1 MKEKNDARVRKGK
14 LRPRTAPETQTLSKL
29 GAERRTVYKR
39 KKVLKVFRKKGKM
52 EIYRC
57 SQAASMLMKKTRP
70 KTVGSVHSKL
80 IPKRVQSPS
89 VNEVFTYP
97 TNFNQN
103 TSNFAELDGSSIDR
117 GKLFPVHL
125 ALNSYI
131 FSDEKDECL
140 GYHRSHVVGKPVS
153 TLDPTYWDA
162 TDATLKILSRMVPTC
177 SKFVS
182 SGCHSLTDDGFCDLF
197 SLNKCL
203 KYIDI
208 SGCFMV
214 TDDSMCVM
222 AKNNTKLQYLN
233 ISCCTKIT
241 DDTLGSISEHL
252 LYIETLYVADCPL
265 LTNHG
270 IIKLSEGQCCNTL
283 KDVDVSSCPL
293 LSDDGLR
300 ELVNKSP
307 SLSQLKCFSNEL
319 IDGTMFSV
327 PIPGQNMECNLIYL
341 MSS

>member
-1 MKEKNDARVRKGK
+1 MRLAT
-14 LRPRTAPETQTLSKL
+14 LRSRWI
-29 GAERRTVYKR
+29 
-39 KKVLKVFRKKGKM
+39 F
-52 EIYRC
+52 YR
-57 SQAASMLMKKTRP
+57 Q
-70 KTVGSVHSKL
+70 
-80 IPKRVQSPS
+80 
-89 VNEVFTYP
+89 
-97 TNFNQN
+97 
-103 TSNFAELDGSSIDR
+103 

-153 TLDPTYWDA
+153 TLDLSYWDA
-162 TDATLKILSRMVPTC
+162 TDATLKLLSRMVPTC

-197 SLNKCL
+197 NLNKCL

-214 TDDSMCVM
+214 TDDSMCLM

-233 ISCCTKIT
+233 VSCCTKIT

-265 LTNHG
+265 LTNRG

-327 PIPGQNMECNLIYL
+327 PIPGQSMECNLFISCQVNSFVL
-341 MSS
+341 QGCNLIDDEKLTWLAQSCMHLKSLDISNCPNVSSQGVSTLCEKCTQLEALNVIGCGDIIDYAVCALANNCNSCPPLISLAIIC